1 MAVTINKTDGIELVT
16 IQDGAIDT
24 STTNLALIGRL
35 YRNYGELVNENFVKL
50 LENFANSSAPTT
62 PIVGQLWYNT
72 TTGAI
77 NVYRSSGF
85 IGLASLTTSAAQPNL
100 PKQGDLWYDTADG
113 QLKMYSGT
121 VWIIVSPQY
130 SLSQSKTGV
139 FAETIRDV
147 LNTNHVCLVHYQ
159 QNSVVSIQ
167 CRDAEWTPQ
176 IAISG
181 FSSVKPGFNIANVN
195 SQQFVGNATNAIALG
210 NIQAS
215 RYLRNDISGSIDG
228 GLTLASDGLFI
239 GPLDDLQ
246 LSIDG
251 SEGYIIKP
259 DGRLTFE
266 VNATSVLR
274 LTSAGQIEIGDGS
287 PLFPS
292 LTFISDSNTGM
303 YRVDENI
310 IGFSVAGQN
319 IIEISDG
326 GLYVNGDIQAANFS
340 GILNAGEIIAA
351 NITVSNNTITRTLQ
365 VNDNTILGSSSSDSV
380 QFRASNIS
388 IPNGLVFS
396 NANIT
401 FNGLVKLDNSIT
413 SSDGVSPIT
422 IDSDLYVAG
431 DTEIN
436 GGLVVNTTINVG
448 GILIGDSTG
457 RLSLN
462 SSVATAYANVGDFTM
477 GSTNGIRSYNSP
489 KMWVAFNGTL
499 AGLSIYDSF
508 NIDFVTR
515 TSTNNY
521 TFTTE
526 YPITSGAMA
535 VVGSNG
541 TNLTAAPSIGATS
554 FSITTTSEGTRMALV
569 VLSQ

>member
-1 MAVTINKTDGIELVT
+1 
-16 IQDGAIDT
+16 
-24 STTNLALIGRL
+24 
-35 YRNYGELVNENFVKL
+35 
-50 LENFANSSAPTT
+50 
-62 PIVGQLWYNT
+62 
-72 TTGAI
+72 
-77 NVYRSSGF
+77 
-85 IGLASLTTSAAQPNL
+85 
-100 PKQGDLWYDTADG
+100 
-113 QLKMYSGT
+113 
-121 VWIIVSPQY
+121 
-130 SLSQSKTGV
+130 
-139 FAETIRDV
+139 
-147 LNTNHVCLVHYQ
+147 
-159 QNSVVSIQ
+159 
-167 CRDAEWTPQ
+167 
-176 IAISG
+176 
-181 FSSVKPGFNIANVN
+181 
-195 SQQFVGNATNAIALG
+195 
-210 NIQAS
+210 
-215 RYLRNDISGSIDG
+215 
-228 GLTLASDGLFI
+228 
-239 GPLDDLQ
+239 
-246 LSIDG
+246 
-251 SEGYIIKP
+251 
-259 DGRLTFE
+259 
-266 VNATSVLR
+266 
-274 LTSAGQIEIGDGS
+274 
-287 PLFPS
+287 
-292 LTFISDSNTGM
+292 M

-319 IIEISDG
+319 IIEISAD

-340 GILNAGEIIAA
+340 GTLNAGEIIAA
-351 NITVSNNTITRTLQ
+351 NITVSNNIVTRTLQ

-413 SSDGVSPIT
+413 SSDGVSPVT
-422 IDSDLYVAG
+422 IDSDLYVAS

-462 SSVATAYANVGDFTM
+462 SSVATGYANVGDFTM

-489 KMWVAFNGTL
+489 KMWVAWNGTL
-499 AGLSIYDSF
+499 AGLAIYDAF
-508 NIDFVTR
+508 NIDFVAR
-515 TSTNNY
+515 SSTNNY